1 MGHSNGAGMMF
12 VRRTRR
18 CSQGSILLYVLWI
31 LVVISA
37 LAFKLS
43 SASRVVMTKQV
54 SEVSQIKKK
63 LQLRSAI
70 QFARFKINS
79 NNWENIKFEQNLND
93 QRISIQIYNES
104 GFISLYDLSSQSL
117 KNVLDSANIS
127 SDGLGDFKY
136 LVEEKNLRFNDFTE
150 LTQFEGIT
158 EQEVNAL
165 IPYVSIYHEDAV
177 NPDKSPAS
185 VLLKLEGVD
194 QYRVN
199 KIIEST
205 DSEEKKVLR
214 KEVVEILKSHNFATS
229 ENETNYFRLHISLDS
244 RLYRV
249 FLRYD
254 RRSKDFVVVNMI
266 SPLDIS
272 REVLDKSS

>member
-1 MGHSNGAGMMF
+1 MF

-104 GFISLYDLSSQSL
+104 GFVSLYDLSSQSL

-136 LVEEKNLRFNDFTE
+136 LVEEKNLRFNDFAE

-205 DSEEKKVLR
+205 DAEEKKVLR

-254 RRSKDFVVVNMI
+254 RRSKGFVVVNMI
-266 SPLDIS
+266 SPVDIS